1 MKRILTAMVG
11 LTLLTAACGSDDDS
25 AEAAPTIVID
35 GETAASGDGTETT
48 DGATTGNQTAGDATA
63 DDTDAGGDASGSGAA
78 IDATDEEVALEFAQC
93 MRDNGVPTFE
103 DPVVNADGSIDLA
116 PGGPGAIDADQ
127 EDLQAAFEVCGELL
141 AGASFL
147 PGADLDQ
154 AELEDDLLAMAQCL
168 RDLGNDVDD
177 PDLDGF
183 GPGQAQSLFGPNFDP
198 ADPAN
203 ADDIAVCQDEVFGP
217 DGPPG
222 PGQGGN

>member
-1 MKRILTAMVG
+1 MKRILTAVVG
-11 LTLLTAACGSDDDS
+11 LALLTAACGGDDDS
-25 AEAAPTIVID
+25 TEAAPTIVID
-35 GETAASGDGTETT
+35 GETAASGDATERTEDAADTT
-48 DGATTGNQTAGDATA
+48 EAAA
-63 DDTDAGGDASGSGAA
+63 DTDEPAEAEGADAAGVAA
-78 IDATDEEVALEFAQC
+78 VDATDEEIAIEFAQC
-93 MRDNGVPTFE
+93 MRDNGVPGFE

-116 PGGPGAIDADQ
+116 PGGPGAIDAEQD
-127 EDLQAAFEVCGELL
+127 DLEAAFEVCGDLL

-177 PDLDGF
+177 PDLGGGF

-198 ADPAN
+198 TDPAN
-203 ADDIAVCQDEVFGP
+203 TADIAVCQDEVFGP